1 MTAKLQGI
9 KLYTSKSKMA
19 LLAFLAYN
27 AKLRL
32 LPKKFYGQSAE
43 DAILQILLP
52 EKNGVYIDI
61 GCGNPIKTSNT
72 FVFYKR
78 GWKGV
83 VVDPISL
90 NQKLFRILRPKDKF
104 ILSVVGGKT
113 PTTKF
118 WEFRPYEY
126 STANQVLAEDL
137 ISTNRANLVDT
148 KILPNL
154 SMSDLNFPMS
164 PQQPSLLC
172 IDVESLDFEVLL
184 SNDWDR
190 ILPRVICVEELNSST
205 KPDQIESFLKSVG
218 YTKYA
223 WLGISSIYL
232 HKKLSREDLEF

>member
-1 MTAKLQGI
+1 
-9 KLYTSKSKMA
+9 MA

-27 AKLRL
+27 VKLRFS
-32 LPKKFYGQSAE
+32 PKKFYGQSAE

-52 EKNGVYIDI
+52 EKNGIYIDI

-78 GWKGV
+78 GWKGL

-104 ILSVVGGKT
+104 ILSVVGSKT

-126 STANQVLAEDL
+126 STANQELAQEL
-137 ISTNRANLVDT
+137 IATNRVNLVDI
-148 KILPNL
+148 KVLPNL
-154 SMSDLNFPMS
+154 EMSDLDFPMN

-184 SNDWDR
+184 SNDWKR
-190 ILPRVICVEELNSST
+190 ILPRVICVEELSSPT
-205 KPDQIESFLKSVG
+205 KPDQIESFLNSVG
-218 YTKYA
+218 YAKYA
-223 WLGISSIYL
+223 WVGISSIYL
-232 HKKLSREDLEF
+232 HKQLSGGDQKI